1 MLFALLT
8 LFSCCIN
15 GEECDSARAD
25 FQANNTACLLAFE
38 RAGINTVLGFSVD
51 SEDID
56 LVCNNVDCQAA
67 IASYVGS
74 CSLNE
79 SVSVYIYIK
88 FKVAFQVSMHDDAIF
103 GRYIASYIIAIAV
116 ID

>member
-1 MLFALLT
+1 MEIMRVLFALL
-8 LFSCCIN
+8 LLAVFSYSIN
-15 GEECDSARAD
+15 GEQCQNARAD

-38 RAGINTVLGFSVD
+38 TAGINTALGFPVD
-51 SEDID
+51 SGDMD

-79 SVSVYIYIK
+79 SVRVQNI
-88 FKVAFQVSMHDDAIF
+88 
-103 GRYIASYIIAIAV
+103 
-116 ID
+116 

>member
-1 MLFALLT
+1 M
-8 LFSCCIN
+8 
-15 GEECDSARAD
+15 
-25 FQANNTACLLAFE
+25 
-38 RAGINTVLGFSVD
+38 GFSVD

-79 SVSVYIYIK
+79 SVSVYIYNIK
-88 FKVAFQVSMHDDAIF
+88 FKVAFQVMRD
-103 GRYIASYIIAIAV
+103 
-116 ID
+116 